1 MLFLQL
7 CYIAMVRSILKFIVS
22 LRVVEPCRQGK
33 ASSAHATI
41 CPRLFLPCQ
50 PRRLSAACACS
61 SCALSIVS
69 FILCSPH
76 FLDYMACQQVPEM
89 YLMRRTLYCLD
100 IGWHMSVFLR
110 VRVSLSLSL
119 FLSAFA
125 RLLLLSVCARLS
137 VARI

>member
-50 PRRLSAACACS
+50 PRRLSAACTCS

-76 FLDYMACQQVPEM
+76 FLNYMACQQVPEM
-89 YLMRRTLYCLD
+89 YLMGRTLHCLD
-100 IGWHMSVFLR
+100 IGWRICLCFCVC
-110 VRVSLSLSL
+110 VYL
-119 FLSAFA
+119 FLCLCA